1 MRLHRTKYA
10 NMSVNELLCFADRN
24 SDSLTE
30 LGRELMYRLES
41 LYLHP
46 ADEAPHA
53 CECDEA

>member
-10 NMSVNELLCFADRN
+10 HLSINELLVYADRN

-46 ADEAPHA
+46 EEHVPLER
-53 CECDEA
+53 ECDES